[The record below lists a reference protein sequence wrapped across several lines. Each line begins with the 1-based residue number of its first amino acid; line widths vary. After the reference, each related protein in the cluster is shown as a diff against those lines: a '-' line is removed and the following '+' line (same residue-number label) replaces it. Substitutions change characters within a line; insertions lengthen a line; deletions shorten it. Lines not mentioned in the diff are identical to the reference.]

1 MRLKYIINS
10 ANIAALFNIMLVI
23 IISFFLIKCA
33 MQRFPS
39 GGPADKTP
47 PEIMSV
53 YPRSDSTHIG
63 IYLDKIKIV
72 FSERMNEGTLPN
84 SLFISPLLKY
94 DLKWSGS
101 KELTVTITDTLKKD
115 QTYVITIGSAAQDE
129 HNNKLKQSFQSAFS
143 TGSKIDRGSISGR
156 VYGLKRNES
165 VNIFAYTLTDTSY
178 IDIQNR
184 KPDYISQS
192 GTKGEYKFSFL
203 KAGLYRIFAV
213 QDQNNNL
220 IIDQN
225 FEMFGVPYR
234 DVFIDSSQIHFSGL
248 GFQLSKSDT
257 TRPLVIGAKSLNEH
271 IIRVRLNKAVNTPDI
286 EQITIV
292 DSLKNKSL
300 PLLGVSRSREE
311 NFFLELYTE
320 TLDRESFY
328 KVTIHSLKDSIGN
341 ETNIPQTTRSF
352 PGSLKKDTVSLK
364 LLKFA
369 PLDSAKGVY
378 PKSAIHF
385 EFSRPMD
392 LVSISNAF
400 ILEMKNGKKT
410 EGTWR
415 SKNLYQADFVPVNQ
429 LTADSFYVA
438 RLSLNKI
445 RDIWG
450 TFAGDSIIEH
460 SFKTIALREL
470 GEISGRVYLNQPVSP
485 IFIKFKSLN
494 KRNNFYILK
503 IDSAGKF
510 YKPLL
515 PGGKYLIDAFLD
527 IDKNGAYSYGTLD
540 PFSYAEPF
548 VFLNDTISVRNRWET
563 SDVKIEIPFGQG
575 AHE

>member
-1 MRLKYIINS
+1 MIKDKTDH
-10 ANIAALFNIMLVI
+10 VI
-23 IISFFLIKCA
+23 IMPFINLVLITVISLFLIKCA

-39 GGPADKTP
+39 GGPEDKTP
-47 PEIMSV
+47 PEIISV
-53 YPRSDSTHIG
+53 FPHSDSTLVG

-84 SLFISPLLKY
+84 SLFISPLVKY
-94 DLKWSGS
+94 ELKWSGS
-101 KELTVTITDTLKKD
+101 KELTITITDTLKED
-115 QTYVITIGSAAQDE
+115 QTYVVTIGSAAQDG
-129 HNNKLKQSFQSAFS
+129 HNNKLKQSFQTAFS

-156 VYGLKRNES
+156 VYGLKRKES
-165 VNIFAYTLTDTSY
+165 VNIFAFTLADTPY

-225 FEMFGVPYR
+225 FELFGVPYR
-234 DVFIDSSQIHFSGL
+234 DVLIDSSQMNFSGL

-271 IIRVRLNKAVNTPDI
+271 IIRVRLNKAVNTPHI
-286 EQITIV
+286 EQV
-292 DSLKNKSL
+292 KVLDSLKNK
-300 PLLGVSRSREE
+300 PVTLLGISRSREE

-328 KVTIHSLKDSIGN
+328 KVTIQSLKDSIGN
-341 ETNIPQTTRSF
+341 ETNIQQTTRSF
-352 PGSLKKDTVSLK
+352 PGSAKKDTVSLK
-364 LLKFA
+364 LLKFT
-369 PLDSAKGVY
+369 PFDSVQTVY

-392 LVSISNAF
+392 LVSIRNAF

-410 EGTWR
+410 KGSWN
-415 SKNLYQADFVPVNQ
+415 SKNLYQADFIPANQ
-429 LTADSFYVA
+429 LMADSFYVA
-438 RLSLNKI
+438 RLQLSKV
-445 RDIWG
+445 RDLWG
-450 TFAGDSIIEH
+450 MFAGDSTIEH
-460 SFKTIALREL
+460 SFKTISLREL
-470 GEISGRVYLNQPVSP
+470 GEISGTVDINQPASP
-485 IFIKFKSLN
+485 IFIKFKPL
-494 KRNNFYILK
+494 KGKNNFYILK
-503 IDSAGKF
+503 IDSTGKF

-527 IDKNGAYSYGTLD
+527 IDKNNSYTYGTLE
-540 PFSYAEPF
+540 PFSFAEPF
-548 VFLNDTISVRNRWET
+548 IFLNDTINVRNRWET
-563 SDVKIEIPFGQG
+563 SDIKIKIPFGQKP
-575 AHE
+575 HE